1 MSSMIRRG
9 GLRAGARCGLL
20 MLCCLSLPPVLV
32 SAQTITS
39 GNVVRSIREVVSA
52 ATGTPEVEFELY
64 SPTPFPIRDQ
74 VIVLRIGRTD
84 VLKSRSPEDG
94 SLNTLIFSMP
104 ADVFEQLA
112 DGAEMTVQFGRT
124 PAARGPRWN
133 FGQLNKALLSR

>member
-1 MSSMIRRG
+1 MTTVIRGSILRTAAPF
-9 GLRAGARCGLL
+9 GLA
-20 MLCCLSLPPVLV
+20 MLFLLSLSVFAN
-32 SAQTITS
+32 AQTITA
-39 GNVVRSIREVVSA
+39 GNVVKGIREVVSA
-52 ATGTPEVEFELY
+52 ATGTPEIEFELY

-74 VIVLRIGRTD
+74 IIVLRIGRID

-94 SLNTLIFSMP
+94 SLNTLIFSLP
-104 ADVFEQLA
+104 TDQFEQLA